1 MPGGSLLAGGHE
13 STQSVLFMVKTTEKT
28 AGEATKMTI
37 WGLLKNILPYVLPY
51 RGLVAVTLL
60 LTLVG
65 SLMAQVN
72 AVVLD
77 RAVDRINA
85 LIQTPGGFS
94 WGSAVSILTVI
105 SIILLGKEV
114 VAALVT
120 FFQRYYGERMRILVS
135 QDLSLKVVERVLSFR
150 MAFFSAE
157 GNETGR
163 LQSRIDRGIMSL
175 SNTVNNFFI
184 EILPLFTSA
193 VLALALMFIANVYV
207 GLVALCIVPIYFY
220 VTYIQAG
227 RMKGGRRSIF
237 SGHQAVSQGILSII
251 ESINVIKSFN
261 REQIEADR
269 QANLQRTMTGLQLNM
284 RKQSY
289 MFGGLKSF
297 LEQIGTV
304 LIIILTAYLV
314 LIDYPGMSIGKIM
327 YHVMLFANVSAPIRQ
342 LHRIYDDMNDALI
355 YAEGFFGILQAEDQK
370 EPTGRH
376 RPAEVGGDF
385 ELEHVDFTY
394 PGGTHALTDVSM
406 RIESGKITALV
417 GLSGAGKTTIVNLL
431 DKFYQP
437 QGGVIKLDGTDL
449 NQWDTRWL
457 REHIGLVLQKNHIF
471 DGTIEENIK
480 YGNPEATHD
489 DVVWAARQAFLYDQV
504 AQLPNGFDTSAL
516 QLSGGQQQ
524 RVAIARMFIKNPPII
539 FLDEPTASLDAI
551 ATEQIKASID
561 AIKQGRTVVIIS
573 HNIGQIIDADQ
584 IYVLEHGR
592 VVQSGTPDEV
602 YRQGGLYKD
611 IFDASARSM
620 NVGKIA
626 DTISGA

>member
-1 MPGGSLLAGGHE
+1 METGRQGAQERMNIWRLLRNIMP
-13 STQSVLFMVKTTEKT
+13 F
-28 AGEATKMTI
+28 
-37 WGLLKNILPYVLPY
+37 VLPY
-51 RGLVAVTLL
+51 RWLIAITLV
-60 LTLVG
+60 LTLIG

-77 RAVDRINA
+77 RAVDAINT
-85 LIQTPGGFS
+85 LIQQPGGFS
-94 WGSAVSILTVI
+94 WSSATRILMVI

-114 VAALVT
+114 VGAVVT

-135 QDLSLKVVERVLSFR
+135 RDLSLKVVERMLSFR
-150 MAFFSAE
+150 MTFFTSE
-157 GNETGR
+157 GNETGK

-193 VLALALMFIANVYV
+193 VLALILMFAANVYV

-220 VTYIQAG
+220 VTYIQAQ
-227 RMKGGRRSIF
+227 RMKGGRRGIF
-237 SGHQAVSQGILSII
+237 GGHQAVSQGILNII
-251 ESINVIKSFN
+251 ESISVIKSFN
-261 REQIEADR
+261 REEIEAER
-269 QANLQRTMTGLQLNM
+269 QAVLQRSMTDLQLNT

-289 MFGGLKSF
+289 FFNGLKSF

-355 YAEGFFGILQAEDQK
+355 YAEGFFGILHADDEV
-370 EPTGRH
+370 EETGSH
-376 RPAEVGGDF
+376 RPEEVKGCF
-385 ELEHVDFTY
+385 EMEHVDFTY
-394 PGGTHALTDVSM
+394 SNGTKALHDVTM
-406 RIESGKITALV
+406 RIEQGKITALV
-417 GLSGAGKTTIVNLL
+417 GLSGAGKSTIVNLL
-431 DKFYQP
+431 DKFYHP
-437 QGGVIKLDGTDL
+437 DCGSICLDGVEL
-449 NQWDTRWL
+449 SQWDTRWL
-457 REHIGLVLQKNHIF
+457 RDHVGLVLQKNHIF

-480 YGNPEATHD
+480 YGHPEATHNE
-489 DVVWAARQAFLYDQV
+489 VIEAAKKAYLYDQV
-504 AQLPNGFDTSAL
+504 MQLPNGFETHAL

-561 AIKQGRTVVIIS
+561 AIKKDRTVIIIS

-584 IYVLEHGR
+584 IYVLEKGR
-592 VVQSGTPDEV
+592 VVQHGTPSEV

-620 NVGKIA
+620 NVDKIA
-626 DTISGA
+626 NIMEP

>member
-1 MPGGSLLAGGHE
+1 MNETGR
-13 STQSVLFMVKTTEKT
+13 
-28 AGEATKMTI
+28 MTI
-37 WGLLKNILPYVLPY
+37 PGLLKALLPYVLPY
-51 RGLVAVTLL
+51 KWLIAITLT

-77 RAVDRINA
+77 RAVDSINA
-85 LIQTPGGFS
+85 LIQTPEGFS
-94 WGSAVSILTVI
+94 WSSAVRLLTLI
-105 SIILLGKEV
+105 SVILLGKEV
-114 VAALVT
+114 VGAVVT

-135 QDLSLKVVERVLSFR
+135 RDLSLNVVERMLSFR
-150 MAFFSAE
+150 LAFFTAE
-157 GNETGR
+157 GNETGK

-193 VLALALMFIANVYV
+193 FLALVLMFLANVYV
-207 GLVALCIVPIYFY
+207 GLVALCIIPIYFY
-220 VTYIQAG
+220 VTYVQAS

-237 SGHQAVSQGILSII
+237 GGHQAVSQGILNII
-251 ESINVIKSFN
+251 ESITVIKSFN
-261 REQIEADR
+261 RETIEADR
-269 QANLQRTMTGLQLNM
+269 QAALQRKMTGLQLNM

-289 MFGGLKSF
+289 LFNGLKSF

-314 LIDYPGMSIGKIM
+314 LIDYPGMTIGKIM

-355 YAEGFFGILQAEDQK
+355 YAEGFFGILRADDEV
-370 EPTGRH
+370 EATGTY
-376 RPAEVGGDF
+376 RPETVKGDF
-385 ELEHVDFTY
+385 ELSGIDFTY
-394 PGGTHALTDVSM
+394 GNGTKALSDVAM
-406 RIESGKITALV
+406 RIPSGKITAFV
-417 GLSGAGKTTIVNLL
+417 GLSGAGKSTLINLL

-437 QGGVIKLDGTDL
+437 DKGSIRLDGVEL
-449 NQWDTRWL
+449 SEWDTQWL
-457 REHIGLVLQKNHIF
+457 RDHIGLVLQKNHIF

-480 YGNPEATHD
+480 YGHPQATHD
-489 DVVWAARQAFLYDQV
+489 DVVRAAQQAYIYDQIM
-504 AQLPNGFDTSAL
+504 QLPNGFDTMAL

-561 AIKQGRTVVIIS
+561 AIKRGRTVIIIS

-592 VVQSGTPDEV
+592 VVQAGEPEAV
-602 YRQGGLYKD
+602 YQQGGLYKD
-611 IFDASARSM
+611 IVDASARSM
-620 NVGKIA
+620 NVDKISRLT
-626 DTISGA
+626 DS

>member
-1 MPGGSLLAGGHE
+1 MNETGR
-13 STQSVLFMVKTTEKT
+13 
-28 AGEATKMTI
+28 MTI
-37 WGLLKNILPYVLPY
+37 PGLLKALLPYVLPY
-51 RGLVAVTLL
+51 KWLIAITLT

-77 RAVDRINA
+77 RAVDSINA

-94 WGSAVSILTVI
+94 WSSAVRLLTLI
-105 SIILLGKEV
+105 SAILLGKEV
-114 VAALVT
+114 VGAVVT

-135 QDLSLKVVERVLSFR
+135 RDLSLNVVERMLSFR
-150 MAFFSAE
+150 LAFFTAE
-157 GNETGR
+157 GNETGK

-193 VLALALMFIANVYV
+193 FLALVLMFLANVYV
-207 GLVALCIVPIYFY
+207 GLVALCIIPIYFY
-220 VTYIQAG
+220 VTYVQAS

-237 SGHQAVSQGILSII
+237 GGHQAVSQGILNII
-251 ESINVIKSFN
+251 ESITVIKSFN
-261 REQIEADR
+261 RETIEADR
-269 QANLQRTMTGLQLNM
+269 QAALQRKMTGLQLNM

-289 MFGGLKSF
+289 LFNGLKSF

-314 LIDYPGMSIGKIM
+314 LIDYPGMTIGKIM

-355 YAEGFFGILQAEDQK
+355 YAEGFFGILRADDEV
-370 EPTGRH
+370 EATGTY
-376 RPAEVGGDF
+376 RPETVKGDF
-385 ELEHVDFTY
+385 ELSGIDFTY
-394 PGGTHALTDVSM
+394 GNGTKALSDVAM
-406 RIESGKITALV
+406 RIPSGKITAFV
-417 GLSGAGKTTIVNLL
+417 GLSGAGKSTLINLL

-437 QGGVIKLDGTDL
+437 DKGSIRLDGVEL
-449 NQWDTRWL
+449 SEWDTQWL
-457 REHIGLVLQKNHIF
+457 RDHIGLVLQKNHIF

-480 YGNPEATHD
+480 YGHPQATHD
-489 DVVWAARQAFLYDQV
+489 DVVRAAQQAYIYDQIM
-504 AQLPNGFDTSAL
+504 QLHNGFDTMAL

-561 AIKQGRTVVIIS
+561 AIKRGRTVIIIS

-592 VVQSGTPDEV
+592 VVQAGEPEAV
-602 YRQGGLYKD
+602 YQQGGLYKD
-611 IFDASARSM
+611 IVDASARSM
-620 NVGKIA
+620 NVDKISRLT
-626 DTISGA
+626 DS